1 MTGIPDKWSWPV
13 LCGNRIRLTA
23 HPFFIIFHMA
33 GIWVTVHRVGENPAF
48 LPSCNRFAVPQHGR
62 QFPLV
67 TMHKKVTAVIIAAGG
82 AGLRMG
88 ADIPKLFL
96 PLHGRPVLLYALA
109 AFAAH
114 EMIDLVCVVVP
125 AAYRS
130 RAEQILESCKKDLGP
145 AEILLTHGG
154 ATRQQSVA
162 NGLRQ
167 LPAAISFV
175 LVHDGARPLVDQDTI
190 SRTIAA
196 VRQHGAA
203 IAAVPVIDTLKK
215 VREARILKTVDRTEL
230 WQAQTP
236 QGAERGLLQQAYAF
250 AEETGFI
257 GTDEA
262 SLLEHASIPAVVT
275 SGSPS
280 NIKITGPA
288 DLLLAEVLLSRKNPH
303 DRHGTPRIG
312 HGYDAHCL
320 AAGRPLVLGGV
331 TIPHEQGLVGHSDA
345 DVLTHA
351 LCDAVLGAL
360 AKGDLGTHFPDTDPQ
375 FRGVNSLGLL
385 EQVMAMARRDGFS
398 LGNCD
403 ITVVAQEPKLAPY
416 IEDMRKNIARTAV
429 CEPQQ
434 VSIKATTT
442 ERMGFPGRGEG
453 IAAHAVAL
461 LTPTQEKG
469 DRT

>member
-1 MTGIPDKWSWPV
+1 
-13 LCGNRIRLTA
+13 
-23 HPFFIIFHMA
+23 
-33 GIWVTVHRVGENPAF
+33 
-48 LPSCNRFAVPQHGR
+48 
-62 QFPLV
+62 
-67 TMHKKVTAVIIAAGG
+67 
-82 AGLRMG
+82 MG
-88 ADIPKLFL
+88 TEIPKQFL
-96 PLHGRPVLLYALA
+96 PLHGRPVLFYALA

-114 EMIDLVCVVVP
+114 EMIDMVCVVVP

-130 RAEQILESCKKDLGP
+130 RAEQIIESCKKELGP
-145 AEILLTHGG
+145 AEILLAHGG

-175 LVHDGARPLVDQDTI
+175 LVHDGARPLVDRGTI
-190 SRTIAA
+190 SRTVAA

-215 VREARILKTVDRTEL
+215 VRGTRILETVDRAEL

-236 QGAERGLLQQAYAF
+236 QGAERGLFQQAYAF
-250 AEETGFI
+250 ADETGFV

-262 SLLEHASIPAVVT
+262 SLLEHASIPVVVT
-275 SGSPS
+275 AGSPS
-280 NIKITGPA
+280 NIKITGPD
-288 DLLLAEVLLSRKNPH
+288 DLLLAEVLLSVSQEPRDRRTVACNALGSCYGNSEKRVFTRLSLLSQKNPH

-312 HGYDAHCL
+312 HGYDAHRL
-320 AAGRPLVLGGV
+320 VEGRPLVLGGV
-331 TIPHEQGLVGHSDA
+331 TIPHERGLMGHSDA

-385 EQVMAMARRDGFS
+385 EQVMTMARRDGFS
-398 LGNCD
+398 LANCD
-403 ITVVAQEPKLAPY
+403 MTVVAQEPKLAPY
-416 IEDMRKNIARTAV
+416 IEDMRKNIARTAG

-453 IAAHAVAL
+453 IAAHAVTL
-461 LTPTQEKG
+461 LTPTQERGGK
-469 DRT
+469 T

>member
-1 MTGIPDKWSWPV
+1 MMNK
-13 LCGNRIRLTA
+13 N
-23 HPFFIIFHMA
+23 
-33 GIWVTVHRVGENPAF
+33 
-48 LPSCNRFAVPQHGR
+48 
-62 QFPLV
+62 
-67 TMHKKVTAVIIAAGG
+67 TAVIIAAGG

-88 ADIPKLFL
+88 TDIPKQFL
-96 PLHGRPVLLYALA
+96 PLHGRPVLFYSLA

-125 AAYRS
+125 AACRR

-145 AEILLTHGG
+145 AEIILAHGG

-190 SRTIAA
+190 SRTVAA
-196 VRQHGAA
+196 VRRHGAA
-203 IAAVPVIDTLKK
+203 IAAMPVIDTLKK
-215 VREARILKTVDRTEL
+215 VRETRILKTIDRTEL

-250 AEETGFI
+250 AEKTGFV

-262 SLLEHASIPAVVT
+262 SLLEHASIPVVIT
-275 SGSPS
+275 SGSRS
-280 NIKITGPA
+280 NIKITDPA
-288 DLLLAEVLLSRKNPH
+288 DLLLAEALLSQRKPH
-303 DRHGTPRIG
+303 NRQVVPRIG

-320 AAGRPLVLGGV
+320 VEGRPLVLGGV
-331 TIPHEQGLVGHSDA
+331 TIHHERGLLGHSDA

-360 AKGDLGTHFPDTDPQ
+360 AKGDLGTHFPDTDPR
-375 FRGVNSLGLL
+375 FKGVDSLGLL
-385 EQVMAMARRDGFS
+385 EQVMTMARRDGFS

-403 ITVVAQEPKLAPY
+403 ITVVAQEPKLAPH
-416 IEDMRKNIARTAV
+416 IDEMRKNIAWSAG

-453 IAAHAVAL
+453 IAAHAVTL
-461 LTPTQEKG
+461 LIPTPARDGGT
-469 DRT
+469 